1 MIESQIGFAGY
12 NSINDLKTD
21 QVYEVEN
28 CIIVDHPK
36 SDRFDEFFSSL
47 STETIG
53 MMLTAA
59 IMSYADGGLSL
70 NALQTANIATSLQK
84 DVAKNSQEHQ
94 ELLLI
99 KCEISLPNQ
108 IKVVSDKVLF
118 GSPSNADQVSSS
130 VQNLEDNTKEI
141 DTAILDVISLF
152 SSGAISEEQA
162 QNILFRLLS
171 TVHVTQRVSLLKEYL
186 AAQQLSPEMFEA
198 LILQ

>member
-1 MIESQIGFAGY
+1 M
-12 NSINDLKTD
+12 
-21 QVYEVEN
+21 
-28 CIIVDHPK
+28 
-36 SDRFDEFFSSL
+36 
-47 STETIG
+47 
-53 MMLTAA
+53 
-59 IMSYADGGLSL
+59 
-70 NALQTANIATSLQK
+70 
-84 DVAKNSQEHQ
+84 
-94 ELLLI
+94 
-99 KCEISLPNQ
+99 
-108 IKVVSDKVLF
+108 LF
-118 GSPSNADQVSSS
+118 GSPSNADQVSNS